1 MIVDET
7 NQFLR
12 STTHEGTK
20 KTNRWRQKQIT
31 HNKYV

>member
-12 STTHEGTK
+12 FTTHEGTKK

-31 HNKYV
+31 HN